1 MHVQRLSILSLT
13 SLLLSSAALA
23 AAPSDTLV
31 LQQSSDI
38 STLDPAQAYDIPTFS
53 VIENL
58 YEPLVAYQGSDLTRL
73 HPVLATSWKISPDG
87 KTYTFNLR
95 KGVRFHSGN
104 VFGCADAQYTLQ
116 RLIVTNN
123 ADSGNFFLSNSLL
136 GTESNAADDTSITWA
151 KIAGAVTCNAAG
163 QLVLK
168 LPKSDP
174 ALLSKL
180 ASQNMSIVDR
190 QWAINLGEWNGTEA
204 TWKTWVGKD
213 LTDSALSKQPSG
225 TGAYKLVSRDDHS
238 VLATAFPSYWGGAPK
253 IKNVIVQLV
262 GEEASRLEALK
273 RGDADVVEVGAR
285 PVLTQL
291 QGRSDIVI
299 LDHLANLSTPVM
311 LMNEDIQNPALLGSG
326 KLDGQGI
333 PANFFSDVNV
343 RQAFSYAFD
352 DTTYIRDITGGAGV
366 KRTMTLPPAFLGYD
380 KTLPTYSFDKAKAT
394 AAFKKAFGGQV
405 WDKGFTLTI
414 TYRAGSKDGQQTIDL
429 IARAVESLNP
439 KFHVITQA
447 EQWSSLLSDSK
458 AGKTAMLLLSWG
470 ADYADPDN
478 VMYTLLASDGYYSP
492 RTHFADAQIDQW
504 LTQAR
509 TVTDPQT
516 RAALYRKAGARAHV
530 LAPYLLMPA
539 DPNFIVFRSNLQGI
553 TPSSF
558 NPMLSGL
565 SGTYWRQLSKK

>member
-1 MHVQRLSILSLT
+1 MRILPLSILSLT
-13 SLLLSSAALA
+13 PLLLAGTVHAT
-23 AAPSDTLV
+23 APTDTLV

-53 VIENL
+53 VIENI
-58 YEPLVAYQGSDLTRL
+58 YEPLVTYQGSDLTRL
-73 HPVLATSWKISPDG
+73 RPLLATAWKISPDG
-87 KTYTFNLR
+87 KTYTFDLR

-104 VFGCADAQYTLQ
+104 TFGCADAQYTLQ

-123 ADSGNFFLSNSLL
+123 SDSGNFFISNSLL
-136 GTESNAADDTSITWA
+136 GTESNAADDPSITWA
-151 KIAGAVTCNAAG
+151 RISGAVTCNAAG

-168 LPKSDP
+168 LPKPDP

-190 QWAINLGEWNGTEA
+190 QWAVKLGEWNGTSA
-204 TWKTWVGKD
+204 SWKTWVGKD
-213 LTDSALSKQPSG
+213 LTNSALSKQPSG
-225 TGAYKLVSRDDHS
+225 TGAYRLVNRDDKS
-238 VLATAFPSYWGGAPK
+238 VLATAFPGYWGGAPR
-253 IKNVIVQLV
+253 IKNVIVQLI
-262 GEEASRLEALK
+262 GEDASRLEALK
-273 RGDADVVEVGAR
+273 RGDADVVEVGSR

-291 QGRSDIVI
+291 QGRPDITI
-299 LDHLANLSTPVM
+299 LDNLANLSTPVM
-311 LMNEDIQNPALLGSG
+311 LMNQNIQNPALLGSG

-333 PANFFSDVNV
+333 PANFFADVNV
-343 RQAFSYAFD
+343 RQGFSYAFD
-352 DTTYIRDITGGAGV
+352 DGTYIRDITGGAGQ

-380 KTLPTYSFDKAKAT
+380 KTLPTYSFDKVRAT
-394 AAFKKAFGGQV
+394 AAFKKAFGGQL

-414 TYRAGSKDGQQTIDL
+414 TYRSGSKDGQQTIDL

-439 KFHVITQA
+439 KFHVTTQA
-447 EQWSSLLSDSK
+447 EQWSNLLSDSK

-492 RTHFADAQIDQW
+492 RTHFADKQIDGW

-509 TVTDPQT
+509 SITDPQA
-516 RAALYRKAGARAHV
+516 RAALYRKAGARAHE
-530 LAPYLLMPA
+530 LAPYLLIPA
-539 DPNFIVFRSNLQGI
+539 DPNFVVFRSSLQGV
-553 TPSSF
+553 TASSF